1 MALVD
6 IMGIIGTAAFAVS
19 GVLVGIKNRLD
30 LFGVFVLAIL
40 TASGGG
46 LIRDVIIGDGL
57 PAFFTQPRYLITILV
72 TTIITFLVFK
82 YIRRLLFIIK
92 VFDAVGLGVFTILA
106 AYKCVSLQMP
116 LIGIVFIAVLTGIGG
131 GILRDILVNDVPLV
145 FRSEIYALACI
156 IGSLCFYILRKSIDV
171 NLNIYICVSI
181 IFIIRMA
188 AIHFNLNLPVL
199 KIMQEDEK

>member
-1 MALVD
+1 MIFID

-57 PAFFTQPRYLITILV
+57 PVFFMQPKYLITIV
-72 TTIITFLVFK
+72 ITTIVTFLVFK
-82 YIRRLLFIIK
+82 YIKRLLFIIK
-92 VFDAVGLGVFTILA
+92 VFDAVGLGVFTVLA
-106 AYKCVSLQMP
+106 AYKCVSLNMP

-131 GILRDILVNDVPLV
+131 SILRDILVNDVPLV
-145 FRSEIYALACI
+145 FRSEIYALASM
-156 IGSLCFYILRKSIDV
+156 IGAFCFYFLYKFVDV
-171 NLNIYICVSI
+171 SLNVYICVAA

-188 AIHFNLNLPVL
+188 AIYFNLNLPDL
-199 KIMQEDEK
+199 KIINDD